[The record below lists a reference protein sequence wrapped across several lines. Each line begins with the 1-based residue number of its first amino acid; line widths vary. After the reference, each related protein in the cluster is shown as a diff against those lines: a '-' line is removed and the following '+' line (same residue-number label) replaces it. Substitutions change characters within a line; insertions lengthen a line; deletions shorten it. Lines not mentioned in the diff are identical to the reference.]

1 VCLAAKEL
9 TIEREER
16 ERCGEKEERDGAF
29 VADSLLEVNPVLSLS
44 SILAQ
49 EIVLGVAVH
58 GSLARGV
65 VQRPLRV
72 VHSRVVLHLLRV
84 TVSRQ
89 SAISPI
95 GTAAACVGRAVRPTL
110 VLGMVAPQAKELASI
125 L

>member
-1 VCLAAKEL
+1 VCLLAKNEH
-9 TIEREER
+9 ERRRVWER
-16 ERCGEKEERDGAF
+16 EERDGAF

-49 EIVLGVAVH
+49 DIVLGVAVH

-95 GTAAACVGRAVRPTL
+95 GTAAACVGRAVWPTL
-110 VLGMVAPQAKELASI
+110 VLGVVAPQAKELASI